1 MEQKLAVCR
10 DGVRKKDIEHRLTVQ
25 KLEAENRKLRH
36 LLFSMGLRYSWI
48 DEYLRRADNPVMAQK
63 VAIPILPGS
72 DPPWAAPHQP
82 SKDDAGS
89 KVQEQPTYACTTQ
102 AAGRASPDPRSHD
115 SESLEKLQKCQPVC
129 TCPPEDDD
137 SSAWPADEDV
147 LNTTLC
153 AIAVEL
159 INQYNT
165 RGVEMEEIGRRL
177 WAGFR
182 RGLSSGGGC
191 RVQNQVLFQVLDEIS
206 NG

>member
-1 MEQKLAVCR
+1 M
-10 DGVRKKDIEHRLTVQ
+10 Q
-25 KLEAENRKLRH
+25 KLEAENRKLRQ
-36 LLFSMGLRYSWI
+36 LLFSTGLRYSCI
-48 DEYLRRADNPVMAQK
+48 DEYLRTADNPVMAQK
-63 VAIPILPGS
+63 VAIPTLQGS
-72 DPPWAAPHQP
+72 DPRCPAPNQP
-82 SKDDAGS
+82 SKDDVGS
-89 KVQEQPTYACTTQ
+89 KAQERPTYAWTTQ
-102 AAGRASPDPRSHD
+102 AAGRASPDTLPHD

-129 TCPPEDDD
+129 SCPPDDDD

-153 AIAVEL
+153 ALAVEL

-165 RGVEMEEIGRRL
+165 RGVETEEIRRKL